1 MRLSRDESGERKGK
15 ECLVGGEARRS
26 RGLMAAEVHS
36 EPTLEACSAHARGGV
51 YGERFIRAG
60 KTDLSAAI
68 LIYRCLSGVSIGLL
82 LV

>member
-1 MRLSRDESGERKGK
+1 
-15 ECLVGGEARRS
+15 
-26 RGLMAAEVHS
+26 MAAEVHS